1 MPETSGALWISDS
14 CVCVFGFL
22 YKQPQ
27 GWSANSLQVVD
38 IFTVFNR
45 VQQIKLKMLFTSARM
60 STQHFEVCLEKLAVH
75 AKNLVEQ
82 SRAWCHPDVTITG
95 GLLFQCRQTQNS
107 LVPSYTCVAKLNT
120 DPHLNSIIW
129 RSMSRKRVK
138 LQLWPFKGSCRTKFY
153 NITQGEILYRRVMNG
168 CVFAACD
175 MIDSLLVTS
184 PSVRCPI
191 STDYCVN
198 VSVSQT
204 HTHTQHR
211 GSPLDLPLGRC
222 ARKHTKQM
230 RQMCALTCIWKCL
243 CVWVCVCVQIQSIQ
257 W

>member
-45 VQQIKLKMLFTSARM
+45 TAFWSLPWKVGRPCRKPCRAKPGMM
-60 STQHFEVCLEKLAVH
+60 S
-75 AKNLVEQ
+75 
-82 SRAWCHPDVTITG
+82 SWCDNHRRVTVSVS
-95 GLLFQCRQTQNS
+95 QTQNF

-120 DPHLNSIIW
+120 DPLLNSIIW

-138 LQLWPFKGSCRTKFY
+138 LQLWPFKGSCRTKFN

-198 VSVSQT
+198 VSVS

-211 GSPLDLPLGRC
+211 GSPLIMPWFLKAHMGLLDLC
-222 ARKHTKQM
+222 FH
-230 RQMCALTCIWKCL
+230 
-243 CVWVCVCVQIQSIQ
+243 IQTE
-257 W
+257 WFHN